1 MEFYK
6 LVFIGELAVHF
17 VSLPAE
23 GGGAVRRRKEN
34 AFTMKFVII
43 SIIRRLLHP
52 SPTGAPSRREP
63 VCTSTPINQNLK
75 QNLAQIPTLRIALR
89 VRLRPVRV
97 ILSDGRSPNRT

>member
-63 VCTSTPINQNLK
+63 LDKCRFVCTSTPINQNLK
-75 QNLAQIPTLRIALR
+75 CKI
-89 VRLRPVRV
+89 
-97 ILSDGRSPNRT
+97 SPSGFSCA